1 MRSDTPEGSSHRRDI
16 AAHHAARLDACW
28 PFVRVYSVQVTP
40 TESGER
46 ARALVQL
53 GGLTPADVRVE
64 LLAAEPVEDAPAQH
78 GQLRM
83 FSTQAYGNGCFVFDA
98 GLPADD
104 SAQPR
109 EWMLHVHPSEA
120 FEEPRVLYR
129 FRSGAP

>member
-1 MRSDTPEGSSHRRDI
+1 MRSDTPEGASHQREI

-28 PFVRVYSVQVTP
+28 PLVRVCSVQVTP
-40 TESGER
+40 TDTGER

-64 LLAAEPVEDAPAQH
+64 LFAARPAEGAPAQH

-104 SAQPR
+104 SAEPR

-120 FEEPRVLYR
+120 CEEPRVLYR